1 MLSAIFLRVM
11 SKKQK
16 NQIGRARKSKS
27 GSRKGSGASDRDFVG
42 EKLVGI
48 LECSPKGYG
57 FVAVKGREK
66 DVFVAMSDMNG
77 AMHGDKVEIGVISNR
92 KGGGEGR
99 VLRIAEHASPNVV
112 GTFTGRG
119 DYGYVTPDN
128 ARIGWDIYVAPQNT
142 LKAESGEKV
151 VVEILTRPADG
162 SAEGKIVEIL
172 GNPDDKGVDILSVI
186 RSYNL
191 YETFPKGVE
200 KEADAT
206 PDSVSA
212 DEKRGR
218 RDFTADTVIT
228 IDGDDSRDFDDAV
241 SLNFNGGVYTLSVHI
256 ADVAHYVKS
265 GSKLD
270 KEAFKRGTSVYF
282 PDRVLP
288 MLPPKLSNGICSLN
302 EGEDR
307 LTLSVV
313 MEIDERGKV
322 IKSVIKEGVI
332 RSLHRMTYN
341 KVAKILDGDE
351 ELCREYSDI
360 VPMLRDMKV
369 LSQILSNKRK
379 RRGAIEF
386 EIPESEIVLDEKG
399 IAVDVKKKQSLISH
413 KIIEEFML
421 VANETIAEFMFDR
434 KSPFVYRAHEVPPP
448 EKIEA
453 LEEFLSGLGIE
464 FKHDEKAPKS
474 SDFAVLLENL
484 DERIAPVVNR
494 VALRSMT
501 KASYEA
507 VNKGHFG
514 LAAAFYCHFTSPIRR
529 YPDLAVHRIIKDF
542 LKNGNKA
549 FSKYENSVA
558 EIAAQ
563 SSERERLAEKAER
576 DVDDMKKAE
585 YMKDKIGQK
594 FRGVISGV
602 TEWGLFVELDNSVEG
617 LIRTEN
623 LDGDGYQYNPRLM
636 SLSND
641 ASFYRIGDPVNVI
654 LESVNDARINF
665 VLDK

>member
-1 MLSAIFLRVM
+1 MSAIFLRVM
-11 SKKQK
+11 AKKQK
-16 NQIGRARKSKS
+16 KQLLRSRSKKG
-27 GSRKGSGASDRDFVG
+27 GSRNSVGAAEKNFDG
-42 EKLVGI
+42 EKLVGS

-57 FVAVKGREK
+57 FVVVKGREK
-66 DVFVAMSDMNG
+66 DVFIAPTDMNG
-77 AMHGDKVEIGVISNR
+77 AMHGDKVEIDVISNV

-99 VLRIAEHASPNVV
+99 VLRIIERADPNVV
-112 GTFTGRG
+112 GTFTACGN
-119 DYGYVTPDN
+119 YGYVTPDN
-128 ARIGWDIYVAPQNT
+128 SRIAWDIYVAPQNT
-142 LKAESGEKV
+142 QGALSGEKV

-162 SAEGKIVEIL
+162 SAEGRIVEIL
-172 GNPDDKGVDILSVI
+172 GNPYDKGVDILSVI
-186 RSYNL
+186 RAYHL

-200 KEADAT
+200 KEADAA
-206 PDSVSA
+206 PDRVTA
-212 DEKRGR
+212 EEKRGR
-218 RDFTADTVIT
+218 KDFTADKVIT

-241 SLNFNGGVYTLSVHI
+241 SLRTEDGIYRLSVHI
-256 ADVAHYVKS
+256 ADVAHYVKA
-265 GSKLD
+265 GGKLD

-288 MLPPKLSNGICSLN
+288 MLPTKLSNGICSLN
-302 EGEDR
+302 ENEDR

-313 MEIDERGKV
+313 MDIDERGKV
-322 IKSVIKEGVI
+322 VKSVIKEGVI

-341 KVAKILDGDE
+341 KVAKILDGDK
-351 ELCREYSDI
+351 ELCNEYADI
-360 VPMLRDMKV
+360 VPMLKEMKV

-386 EIPESEIVLDEKG
+386 EIPESEIILDEKG

-421 VANETIAEFMFDR
+421 VANETIAEFMFDK

-453 LEEFLSGLGIE
+453 LEDFLAGLGIE

-474 SDFAVLLENL
+474 SDFAVLLESL

-507 VNKGHFG
+507 DNKGHFG

-558 EIAAQ
+558 DIAAQ

-585 YMKDKIGQK
+585 FMKDKIGQK

-617 LIRTEN
+617 LVRVEK
-623 LDGDGYQYNPRLM
+623 LDGDNYKYDPRLM
-636 SLSND
+636 SLSNG
-641 ASFYRIGDPVNVI
+641 ANFYRIGDPANVI
-654 LESVNDARINF
+654 LESVNESRINF
-665 VLDK
+665 ILDK

>member
-1 MLSAIFLRVM
+1 MT
-11 SKKQK
+11 KKQK
-16 NQIGRARKSKS
+16 KQFGKSKKKS
-27 GSRKGSGASDRDFVG
+27 GGSRKSEKSFQSDFDG
-42 EKLVGI
+42 EKLIGT

-57 FVAVKGREK
+57 FVDVKDREK
-66 DVFVAMSDMNG
+66 DVFISAGDMNG
-77 AMHGDKVEIGVISNR
+77 AMHGDKVEIGVISNF

-99 VLRIAEHASPNVV
+99 VLRIVEHANPNVV
-112 GTFTGRG
+112 GTFTAYMDG
-119 DYGYVTPDN
+119 GYVRPDN
-128 ARIGWDIYVAPQNT
+128 SRISWDIFVSPKNKLDAT
-142 LKAESGEKV
+142 HGDKV
-151 VVEILTRPADG
+151 VVEIMTRPDRG
-162 SAEGKIVEIL
+162 KAEGKVVEVL
-172 GNPDDKGVDILSVI
+172 GKDGEKGVDILSVI
-186 RSYNL
+186 RSYDL

-200 KEADAT
+200 KEAEAT
-206 PDSVSA
+206 AEFVSA
-212 DEKRGR
+212 DEKRSR
-218 RDFTADTVIT
+218 KDFTQDLVIT

-241 SLNFNGGVYTLSVHI
+241 SLRTENGIYILGVHI
-256 ADVAHYVKS
+256 ADVAHYVKA

-302 EGEDR
+302 EGEER
-307 LTLSVV
+307 LTLSVT
-313 MEIDERGKV
+313 MYIDERGKV
-322 IKSVIKEGVI
+322 VKSSVKEGVI
-332 RSLHRMTYN
+332 RSRHRMTYR

-351 ELCREYSDI
+351 ALCAEYADT
-360 VPMLRDMKV
+360 VPMLKEMKV

-386 EIPESEIVLDEKG
+386 EIPESEIILDERG
-399 IAVDVKKKQSLISH
+399 VAVDVKKRQSLISH

-453 LEEFLSGLGIE
+453 LEEFLEGLGIE
-464 FKHDEKAPKS
+464 FKRDEKAPKS
-474 SDFAVLLENL
+474 SDFAVLLENI

-494 VALRSMT
+494 VTLRSMT

-549 FSKYENSVA
+549 FSKYENAVA
-558 EIAAQ
+558 DIAAQ

-585 YMKDKIGQK
+585 FMQDKVGQK
-594 FRGVISGV
+594 FKGVISGV
-602 TEWGLFVELDNSVEG
+602 TEWGLFVELENSVEG
-617 LIRTEN
+617 LVRVEK
-623 LDGDGYQYNPRLM
+623 LKGDNYVYNPRLM
-636 SLSND
+636 SLSNG
-641 ASFYRIGDPVNVI
+641 ANFYRIGDPLNVV
-654 LESVNDARINF
+654 LESVNESRINF
-665 VLDK
+665 ILSED